1 MVESSD
7 AVFIDLGIVG
17 PDVLEIISELISLV
31 CITVLATAIGS
42 KTYGETFKTI
52 NYGRLMVIILYLSSW
67 AFAFTSS
74 VVVSTNNNNMTSCTL
89 GMLSCDIFYAGSKIV
104 VYAWLIERVY
114 LVTAVKT
121 SRLKTW
127 SYRIHLAML
136 CPYIIIFAL
145 MLTYRNIYLEADG
158 KCTIGLQLIASIPL
172 LVYDFIFNLYLTWL
186 FMAPLM
192 NIGLTSRANWK
203 RSRLYKLAR
212 RTLVASV
219 VSLLISFANVLVV
232 VITKGHERG
241 LVCLTMCTVD
251 VTINAVTVHWVT
263 TNKKSVVKDVNG
275 KTKTIYTTD
284 HMSAELTFDAI
295 EPSDKHLKQDKY
307 DFASIQLDRD
317 SKLHVEDE
325 DSGGESSIRSTQ
337 ISQISA
343 KPLHS
348 Y

>member
-1 MVESSD
+1 
-7 AVFIDLGIVG
+7 
-17 PDVLEIISELISLV
+17 
-31 CITVLATAIGS
+31 
-42 KTYGETFKTI
+42 
-52 NYGRLMVIILYLSSW
+52 MVIMIYLASW
-67 AFAFTSS
+67 AFAYTSA

-89 GMLSCDIFYAGSKIV
+89 GMLACDIFYAGSKIII
-104 VYAWLIERVY
+104 YAWLIERIY

-121 SRLKTW
+121 SRLKTK
-127 SYRIHLAML
+127 SYRIHLTML

-145 MLTYRNIYLEADG
+145 MLIYRNIYLEADG

-172 LVYDFIFNLYLTWL
+172 LVYDFILNLYLTWL

-203 RSRLYKLAR
+203 RSRLYRLAR

-219 VSLLISFANVLVV
+219 VSLLISFANVLFVV
-232 VITKGHERG
+232 VSKGHQRG

-251 VTINAVTVHWVT
+251 VTINAVTVYWVT
-263 TNKKSVVKDVNG
+263 TNKNGGGKDAYG
-275 KTKTIYTTD
+275 KNKTIYTTD
-284 HMSAELTFDAI
+284 HMSAELTFDAA
-295 EPSDKHLKQDKY
+295 EPNDNKHQQAKF

-317 SKLHVEDE
+317 SKLNQEEE
-325 DSGGESSIRSTQ
+325 DSGGEGSIRSTQ
-337 ISQISA
+337 ISQLSA